1 VLRRACFRDGEW
13 RDMVIYSKLR
23 GEP

>member
-13 RDMVIYSKLR
+13 RDMVLFSKLR
-23 GEP
+23 GE